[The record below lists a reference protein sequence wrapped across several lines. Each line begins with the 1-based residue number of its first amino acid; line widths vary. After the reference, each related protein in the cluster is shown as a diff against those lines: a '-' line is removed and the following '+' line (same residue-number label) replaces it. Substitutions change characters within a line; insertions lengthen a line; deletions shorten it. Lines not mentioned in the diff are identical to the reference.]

1 MHEDGDVRVVLVAAP
16 GVNGEGDIAYVEKYL
31 ADAGYDFEVLYDETG
46 IVSTKYGI
54 SGYPTTFALQ
64 KDGNFLG
71 YMPGYMPDDVVD
83 EVVSQLTQN

>member
-1 MHEDGDVRVVLVAAP
+1 VVLIALP
-16 GVNGEGDIAYVEKYL
+16 GFNGEGDIAYVEKYMS
-31 ADAGYDFEVLYDETG
+31 DAGYDFEILYDESG
-46 IVSTKYGI
+46 MVSQMYGI

-83 EVVSQLTQN
+83 EVVTQLTKN